1 MKLIFIS
8 TIFHMFIFIGST
20 TRICI
25 VGNETEEDLNES
37 VFRDSGDIVSVN
49 SVCKLSENKSYN
61 LICLRLFIIIRAYSN
76 LMIEFYLFF
85 LGR

>member
-1 MKLIFIS
+1 
-8 TIFHMFIFIGST
+8 MFIFIGST

-37 VFRDSGDIVSVN
+37 VFRDTGDIVSVN
-49 SVCKLSENKSYN
+49 SVCKLSENKFHNS
-61 LICLRLFIIIRAYSN
+61 ICLRLFIIIRAYSN
-76 LMIEFYLFF
+76 LIEFYFF